1 MRLKMYLIKMAKF
14 GQTGISDDI
23 HLKALFPMCVAIPF
37 KSIITLGMNLNIL
50 CLLHFKQNIRSFSGV
65 GI

>member
-1 MRLKMYLIKMAKF
+1 MAKF
-14 GQTGISDDI
+14 EQTGISHAI
-23 HLKALFPMCVAIPF
+23 QLKALFPMCFAIPF

-50 CLLHFKQNIRSFSGV
+50 CLLHFKENIRSFSGV